1 MDYKYCVRRY
11 TVDQALMDT
20 WINDK
25 TCQQDLAKLEEEEF
39 NDESK

>member
-1 MDYKYCVRRY
+1 
-11 TVDQALMDT
+11 MDT

-39 NDESK
+39 NDESKFISLLAILSIFSHA